1 MSTRFE
7 EQFRNELINKFK
19 LIITFYSFLKFKHK
33 YLHSVKFT
41 DVKANVDKSLM
52 KKQEETPNSMSNN
65 ELCQEDLAIIAY
77 LLNDSK
83 DDNKFKRVMD
93 FKYISKDQYEIE
105 NQSTLSAGKITNQSA
120 NDDIFNL
127 KSIDEDL
134 NEENLYNEF
143 LITRVKIPASS
154 CKSIKALKEFIL
166 RTITNFCEKVDDF
179 FSKNEDP
186 VHILRALSLP
196 KRTVHEDPL
205 NNIINKPNPG
215 EKRRVFENEEVAR
228 YAEIDEKDRISDFIE
243 TYLKPEIDM
252 TIPAKAARY
261 KDNLN
266 IPHIL
271 NVMLDPIKKLYTHQ
285 HDAVAELMNG
295 RNCILTTSTS
305 SGKSLV
311 YQITSV
317 WKILENID
325 STMMYIAPTKA
336 LAQDQVR
343 SFNLFLDKIRVLSD
357 EDIIDLLPFDVVNKE
372 EYVYKLK
379 TMKISTYDGD
389 TTQEQR
395 KQISKWTQNN
405 IKIIFTNPDMIHAAI
420 LPNHQQWASFLEN
433 LKLIIIDELHIY
445 NSLFGTHVSL
455 VFRRLR
461 RVLAFYQSSN
471 LQSMVWLG
479 CSATLRNPMEAFRQI
494 TGCDED
500 TICVIDNDGSPN
512 GLKHIIIENPELE
525 NLNKRDSIG
534 QTARVLVELM
544 KRDIKTIAF
553 CHVRRL
559 CEILIKEVKRL
570 IQQDSNFEQW
580 DYLLNE
586 VVSYRGGYSAVD
598 RRKIE
603 RELFHGG
610 VKCCIS
616 TNALELGIDIGSL
629 DCVVM
634 CGFPLTLGNFQQQ
647 SGRSGRS
654 VQESMTL
661 LVCGDSPVDQYYCKH
676 KEELISDDKSMFQD
690 LVIDMENSLVLGD
703 HLQCAAFEI
712 PLNIKDDYKYFAR
725 DVDFNI
731 FESTIKERLEYNGND
746 HVIDTFLNDTFT
758 CNEKYLPWPS
768 GYVSLRGIQEEMFAV
783 VDVTNNRNIVI
794 EEIEMSRTSFT
805 LYDGA
810 IFIHQGIS
818 FLVKEFNSTE
828 HYAKV
833 IRTDVEYTTAQRD
846 FTDVNPML
854 IEAVKAV
861 NGTDLPIFFGML
873 ETTIKVF
880 GFLKID
886 KWGKVIDAVE
896 TYNPPFCYRSKGFWI
911 DIPEKCLTY
920 LEEKCIN
927 KAASIHAAE
936 HAIISC
942 LPKYIITG
950 FNEIKTECKAP
961 EKEFS
966 SRTTE
971 RIRPAR
977 LLIYDSKG
985 GPTGSGLSIKAFEN
999 VDAIL
1004 KTCLSKIVECE
1015 CANGCPSCG
1024 VSLPNCSERNEV
1036 LSKNG
1041 ARIIFECI
1049 LGTDDEILKRIL
1061 KLYPLED
1068 PTLNGSTIETIKV
1081 VHGTVKYSP
1090 NVKVLE

>member
-1 MSTRFE
+1 MYSEE
-7 EQFRNELINKFK
+7 EQQFQNDLINKFK
-19 LIITFYSFLKFKHK
+19 LIVTFYSFLKFKHQ
-33 YLHSVKFT
+33 YLNSVKFT
-41 DVKANVDKSLM
+41 DVKANVNKSLTQ
-52 KKQEETPNSMSNN
+52 KREQTP
-65 ELCQEDLAIIAY
+65 ELIPTTELTQQDLAIISY
-77 LLNDSK
+77 LLNETK
-83 DDNKFKRVMD
+83 KNKKLTRFLD
-93 FKYISKDQYEIE
+93 FKYISKDQYEFE
-105 NQSTLSAGKITNQSA
+105 NQSTRNAGKITNQLA
-120 NDDIFNL
+120 NDDIFSL
-127 KSIDEDL
+127 KSMDTDL
-134 NEENLYNEF
+134 EEENLYNEF
-143 LITRVKIPASS
+143 LILRINVPVAS
-154 CKSIKALKEFIL
+154 CKTIAALKEFIMKVIK
-166 RTITNFCEKVDDF
+166 TFCDKLGDF
-179 FSKNEDP
+179 FSENEDP
-186 VHILRALSLP
+186 VNILDALSIP
-196 KRTVHEDPL
+196 KRTIHSDPL
-205 NNIINKPNPG
+205 SNIVNKLQPG
-215 EKRRVFENEEVAR
+215 EKRRIFDDEDAAR
-228 YAEIDEKDRISDFIE
+228 YAEIDEKERIGDFLD

-252 TIPAKAARY
+252 TIPAKTA
-261 KDNLN
+261 KFKNNLD
-266 IPHIL
+266 IPRIL
-271 NVMLDPIKKLYTHQ
+271 NVMLNPIENLYTHQ

-343 SFNLFLDKIRVLSD
+343 SFNVFLDKVRTLPA
-357 EDIIDLLPFDVVNKE
+357 EEIISMLPFEVSDQE
-372 EYVYKLK
+372 DYVYKLK
-379 TMKISTYDGD
+379 NIKISTYDGD

-395 KQISKWTQNN
+395 RQISKWAQNS
-405 IKIIFTNPDMIHAAI
+405 IQIIFTNPDMIHAAI
-420 LPNHQQWASFLEN
+420 LPNHQKWAPFLEN
-433 LKLIIIDELHIY
+433 LKMVIIDELHIY

-461 RVLAFYQSSN
+461 RVLAFYQTSTIHE
-471 LQSMVWLG
+471 MVWLG
-479 CSATLRNPMEAFRQI
+479 CSATLRNPLEAFRQI
-494 TGCDED
+494 TGCDEY
-500 TICVIDNDGSPN
+500 TISVIDNDGSPN

-534 QTARVLVELM
+534 QTARIIVELM

-661 LVCGDSPVDQYYCKH
+661 LVCGDSPVDQYYYKH

-690 LVIDMENSLVLGD
+690 LVIDMENVLVLGD

-712 PLNIKDDYKYFAR
+712 PFDITKDYKYFGK
-725 DVDFNI
+725 DVRFDI
-731 FESTIKERLEYNGND
+731 FENTVKDKLEFNGTD
-746 HVIDTFLNDTFT
+746 HTVDTFLNDTYT
-758 CNEKYLPWPS
+758 CSEKYLPWPS
-768 GYVSLRGIQEEMFAV
+768 GYVSLRGVQEEMFAV

-818 FLVKEFNSTE
+818 FLVKEFNSKE

-846 FTDVNPML
+846 FTDVDPVI
-854 IEAVKAV
+854 IEVVKAV
-861 NGTDLPIFFGML
+861 NGTDLPIFFGLL

-896 TYNPPFCYRSKGFWI
+896 TYNPPFSYRSKGFWI
-911 DIPEKCLTY
+911 DIPEKCLEY

-977 LLIYDSKG
+977 ILIYDSKG

-999 VDAIL
+999 VNDIL

-1015 CANGCPSCG
+1015 CENGCPTCG
-1024 VSLPNCSERNEV
+1024 ISLPNCSERNLV

-1041 ARIIFECI
+1041 SRIILESI
-1049 LGTDDEILKRIL
+1049 LGTDEEQMRTIMKSI
-1061 KLYPLED
+1061 PLED
-1068 PTLNGSTIETIKV
+1068 PTSNGSTIETIRV
-1081 VHGTVKYSP
+1081 VNGTVKYSP
-1090 NVKVLE
+1090 NVRVIE